1 MEILDWVA
9 RGNLAENVTF
19 EQKSEGSKGMQIP
32 EGRAYQEEVA
42 ARAKV
47 QVWKLG
53 RGQTI

>member
-9 RGNLAENVTF
+9 RGNVAENVTF